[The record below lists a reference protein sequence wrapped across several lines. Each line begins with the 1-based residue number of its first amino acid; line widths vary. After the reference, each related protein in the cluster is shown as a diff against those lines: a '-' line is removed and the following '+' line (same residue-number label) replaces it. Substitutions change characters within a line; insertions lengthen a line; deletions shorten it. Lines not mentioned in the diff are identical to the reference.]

1 MKVKHFPSHLFLFF
15 LAILSL
21 FSVSAQSAPGRFETV
36 LSGNDWK
43 LWLDKSAQWID
54 DDIYLPT
61 ENSTVD
67 PKTVPVN
74 PPTCGWDKF
83 SAAFDKKVIVPG
95 TVEGYFWGAANPIGI
110 AGDYRGVSW
119 WSTTFRLDS
128 SLKGKRIIID
138 FESVNLRAEVFVNH
152 KLVGYDVIG
161 NTPFDVDATSAVRFD
176 SDNELAVR
184 ITDPAGNF
192 DWNDNE
198 MYRWGKNMIPGV
210 HGFGGITGKVTL
222 RAVDAVAVDDIYVQN
237 KPNPTE
243 AEVFVT
249 LANSS
254 GAQKNGKLSLVIHEW
269 KNPANV
275 LYKKE
280 MSASV
285 PAAGKTFS
293 FPVKA
298 PKAQLW
304 NIRDPH
310 LYVAALTFKS
320 TDGNIAD
327 AMDKRFGFRFFGVG
341 EKDGDKRFY
350 LNGKRVVIF
359 AAMTRG
365 CWAITGMFP
374 TPDME
379 KRDIEMTKQL
389 GFNMMLFHRAIG
401 QYPIIQLCDE
411 NGILTYE
418 EPGGY
423 RCMPGPGKLQE
434 TWRREKLRRMIIRDR
449 TCASMIIYNLK
460 NEATEDPSA
469 DDIQNMRMV
478 HKLDPSRI
486 LTYNSDKN
494 RKASATAHPDSD
506 AVKLHM
512 LPFDEKLYYK
522 GWWDQHHWNP
532 IAGYV
537 DDYYTN
543 PAQYLR
549 YNIVDMKPGNP
560 ILKDEIIFWG
570 EEGAFGTQLRL
581 DMIRQYIENSAR
593 NLSENPGGGAGW
605 REGEHLD
612 WYNNYNRFLDEA
624 GFRAAFPTVDAL
636 TLALGKNMHY
646 FHGRI
651 LENVRLSNIGD
662 AYNANGWAS
671 EATHTDLTDTYR
683 NPTGDPSILPYYALP
698 LYVAVKLR
706 TKVLPKGGASIADL
720 YLINEKD
727 VKGPHTLAVEM
738 IDPGGKQ
745 VFSSSY
751 PVTVLGGEEYG
762 QSLVMGVELPAVQ
775 SEGYY
780 RVTARLNDKTGVIT
794 TGHDEL
800 FAADY
805 KAGPG
810 IKGRGAII
818 DSTGVINAFL
828 KDNRGITLEPYD
840 PKVNAYDLIVLG
852 PGNERRSRGLS
863 RDIMEKVSNGATL
876 IILESADKWAESMDN
891 GYSFQSIQYWGNYHW
906 GNRGRLF
913 VGKSPYLQ
921 GLPTAQC
928 MGWEYQDF
936 YRGDVWGLHMG
947 WRGSE
952 TIVGLAA
959 EHRKEILN
967 SLVRV
972 PFGDGQIFLSTLNF
986 MGELTSSKPESAV
999 GKKLFL
1005 NLMEVNQKR

>member
-1 MKVKHFPSHLFLFF
+1 MKVKQFPSRFF
-15 LAILSL
+15 LITLAVLSL
-21 FSVSAQSAPGRFETV
+21 SAASAQSAPGRFESI
-36 LSGNDWK
+36 LSGDNWK
-43 LWLDKSAQWID
+43 LWLDKSAKWID
-54 DDIYLPT
+54 DEIYLPPF
-61 ENSTVD
+61 NLAAI
-67 PKTVPVN
+67 PVN

-83 SAAFDKKVIVPG
+83 SATFDKKVIVPG
-95 TVEGYFWGAANPIGI
+95 TVEGYFWGASGNSIGI

-119 WSTTFRLDS
+119 WSTNFRLDP
-128 SLKGKRIIID
+128 SLKGKKVIIN
-138 FESVNLRAEVFVNH
+138 FESVNLRAEVFVNR

-161 NTPFDVDATSAVRFD
+161 NVPFDVDATGAVRFD
-176 SDNELAVR
+176 GDNELAVR
-184 ITDPAGNF
+184 VTDPVGNF

-210 HGFGGITGKVTL
+210 HGFGGITGRVTL
-222 RAVDAVAVDDIYVQN
+222 RAVDAVYMDDIYVQN

-249 LANSS
+249 LSNTS
-254 GAQKNGKLSLVIHEW
+254 GAPKNGKLSLVIHEW

-275 LYKKE
+275 LFKKE
-280 MSASV
+280 LSASV
-285 PAAGKTFS
+285 PSGGDTLS
-293 FPVKA
+293 FVVKA

-320 TDGNIAD
+320 SDGSIAD
-327 AMDKRFGFRFFGVG
+327 TMNKRFGFRFFTVGV
-341 EKDGDKRFY
+341 KDGDQRFY
-350 LNGKRVVIF
+350 LNGRRVFIF

-365 CWAITGMFP
+365 CWAVTGMFP
-374 TPDME
+374 TPDMA
-379 KRDIEMTKQL
+379 KRDVETTLQL

-401 QYPIIQLCDE
+401 QHHITELCDE
-411 NGILTYE
+411 AGILTYE

-423 RCMPGPGKLQE
+423 RCMPKPEKMHE
-434 TWRREKLRRMIIRDR
+434 IWRREKLRRMIIRDR
-449 TCASMIIYNLK
+449 SFASMIIYNLK

-478 HKLDPSRI
+478 HQLDPSRI
-486 LTYNSDKN
+486 LTYNSDRN
-494 RKASATAHPDSD
+494 RKMSAIAHPDSD

-512 LPFDEKLYYK
+512 LPFDDKLHYT

-543 PAQYLR
+543 PTLYLR
-549 YNIVDMKPGNP
+549 YNIVDGQPGNP

-581 DMIRQYIENSAR
+581 EKIKEYIEIAAR
-593 NLSENPGGGAGW
+593 DRGGVNPGGGSGW

-612 WYNNYNRFLDEA
+612 WYNNYSRFLDDS
-624 GFRAAFPTVDAL
+624 GLRAAFPTVDAL

-651 LENVRLSNIGD
+651 LENVRLSNIAD

-683 NPTGDPSILPYYALP
+683 NPTGDPAILQYYSQP
-698 LYVAVKLR
+698 LYIAVKLR
-706 TKVLPKGGASIADL
+706 TKVLPKGGASVADF

-738 IDPGGKQ
+738 VDPGGKA
-745 VFSSSY
+745 VYSNSY

-762 QSLVMGVELPAVQ
+762 QPLALGIELPPAQ
-775 SEGYY
+775 TAGYY
-780 RVTARLNDKTGVIT
+780 HLNARLTDKTGEIT

-800 FAADY
+800 FATDY
-805 KAGPG
+805 KTGPG
-810 IKGRGAII
+810 IRGKGAII
-818 DSTGVINAFL
+818 DTTGVINSFL

-840 PKVNAYDLIVLG
+840 PKVNEYDFIILG
-852 PGNERRSRGLS
+852 AHNERRIRGIY
-863 RDIMEKVSNGATL
+863 RDVMEKVSNGATL
-876 IILESADKWAESMDN
+876 IILENADKWAEAMDN
-891 GYSFQSIQYWGNYHW
+891 IYSFQSIQYWGNMHW

-947 WRGSE
+947 WRGPE

-967 SLVRV
+967 ALVRV

-986 MGELTSSKPESAV
+986 MGELTSVKPQSAV

-1005 NLMEVNQKR
+1005 NLLEVNQKR